1 MIATLRILL
10 GKTLAVIIVVAEYY
24 GITIFE
30 MMQVRA
36 MQLGQ
41 LVGVRY
47 AEAYTI
53 KEHILIDDPL
63 KMPVKSI

>member
-1 MIATLRILL
+1 
-10 GKTLAVIIVVAEYY
+10 
-24 GITIFE
+24 
-30 MMQVRA
+30 MQVRA

-47 AEAYTI
+47 AEGYSI
-53 KEHILIDDPL
+53 KENILIDDPQ